1 MNKQT
6 GARILFVFFLIL
18 VASFGI
24 KTVSFA
30 PATIVENLKT
40 ETLSQQSEKSP
51 HTELEGTHFNLSAS
65 GYTFIQKTVASFYL
79 LPVTVYNSACI
90 SLENFQIKRSSLL
103 IKDYLFHIYPT
114 HNFW

>member
-30 PATIVENLKT
+30 TATIVENLKT

-79 LPVTVYNSACI
+79 LPATVYNSTCI

-103 IKDYLFHIYPT
+103 IKDYLFHIFPT

>member
-6 GARILFVFFLIL
+6 GARILFVFFLIV

-24 KTVSFA
+24 KTVSFT

-40 ETLSQQSEKSP
+40 ETLSQQPEKSP

-65 GYTFIQKTVASFYL
+65 GYTFIQKNVSSFYL
-79 LPVTVYNSACI
+79 LPTIVFYRTCI

>member
-1 MNKQT
+1 MNKQ
-6 GARILFVFFLIL
+6 AVAKVLFLFFFIL
-18 VASFGI
+18 VAFLGI
-24 KTVSFA
+24 KTDFLA
-30 PATIVENLKT
+30 PATFVENLKT
-40 ETLSQQSEKSP
+40 ETLFQQSEKSP

-79 LPVTVYNSACI
+79 LPATVYNSTCI